1 MFKKLIFLLGN
12 LLAAVSAAGLL
23 ARFIPPDVWWPPA
36 VIALLLPG
44 LLFGTLLFALW
55 TAYHKAWSVL
65 VLPAIVLIAT
75 VPLLGRLF
83 AFSPGSG
90 LAASGASAT
99 ATVLTANVRGFKNS
113 AWQDIAP
120 ALRTNFLTGL
130 DPDVLL
136 LQEART
142 AYSIDAIRAVS
153 GLDKRHQP
161 GSKTIAT
168 YADSPTFVADVF
180 TRKGAG
186 FNGFLVTD
194 VETAIGTLRIIN
206 VHLQSNRI
214 SGMADDIGK
223 DKDLGQEIGRAESMF
238 RRYGSAAATRAYQ
251 ATQIRKYIEES
262 PHPVIVGG
270 DFNDVPSSYTYQ
282 RILTD
287 RLRDAWPARGNG
299 IGTTFTGPLPFL
311 RIDFLLVDRSLT
323 IHEVER
329 VETGFSDHRGL
340 KVVVGK

>member
-12 LLAAVSAAGLL
+12 LLAAVTAAGLL

-44 LLFGTLLFALW
+44 LLFGTLLFTLW
-55 TAYHKAWSVL
+55 AAYRREWSPL
-65 VLPAIVLIAT
+65 VFPAIILLAA
-75 VPLLGRLF
+75 VPLVGRLF
-83 AFSPGSG
+83 AFSPGSAPPANAKSVT
-90 LAASGASAT
+90 L
-99 ATVLTANVRGFKNS
+99 LTANVRGFKNS
-113 AWQDIAP
+113 AWQEIAP
-120 ALRTNFLTGL
+120 ALRTGFLTGIQ
-130 DPDVLL
+130 PDVLL
-136 LQEART
+136 LQEAR
-142 AYSIDAIRAVS
+142 AGAFINAIRTTS
-153 GLDKRHQP
+153 QLDKRHQP
-161 GSKTIAT
+161 GRKTIAT
-168 YADSPTFVADVF
+168 YADDPNFVADVF
-180 TRKGAG
+180 TRKGKG

-214 SGMADDIGK
+214 SDIAEDIGK

-251 ATQIRKYIEES
+251 AAQIRKYVDES

-311 RIDFLLVDRSLT
+311 RIDFLLVDKSLT
-323 IHEVER
+323 VHEVER

-340 KVVVGK
+340 KVVVGKE